1 MAFSPWQMLSPVH
14 WAKWTW
20 SAVRGGGEGGEEE
33 AEEEEEKSLSC
44 SSDSEGN
51 FETPEAET
59 PVHAPLKDISEEP
72 LDNSPSKRA
81 ELLENEQLISK
92 TIEHPNRY
100 RDKNSNQHEI
110 TSTCSVAEKNNLDQ
124 LNNEVVKQLANL
136 QISEEA
142 TQKAPTGQ
150 PTLGEGQTLPSDAL
164 DTSQEAL
171 SEEQMVVTT
180 EEVAEPQTAS
190 ESAPVKGKPKKN
202 RPSSLK
208 MMADHQE
215 PEEDEI
221 PVPKV
226 AYNFNPDEYNDNV
239 NPFVLGGS
247 KLQNSPP
254 AASTIKT
261 DSEIPDAKANLEETT
276 GPVMKMEFDFTDN
289 KENGDVKKP
298 MPRKL
303 GKKLGS
309 KLTPKKQKP
318 VAKPIEHPENSTTQ
332 NLDDVPIS
340 KSSYNS
346 DPSKWDDPDF
356 NPFNS
361 STGCSPS
368 LPKGSYSFN
377 TESFDDSIDPFKPSK
392 TLALAPS
399 EDTPL
404 LDKLTEDL
412 ESQKLELPIKAE
424 GKARM
429 SPKKTKSRLITTS
442 EQVRFLCFLLGA
454 CKVKKYENQ
463 SLILD
468 ICGQED
474 EPVTAE
480 AHREG
485 HATDEEKLASTTSNQ
500 KQPPTEVKGDNDDEF
515 FECSNAPES
524 TLAKKHPAEG
534 LEKAVASSLAET
546 ESCSPYI
553 DPAETKSKLTG
564 NEGQGKGSPVFDT
577 ICINE
582 ADKEAVLTLIRE
594 EIISKEIE
602 TNEWKRKY
610 EESRQEVF
618 EMRKIVA
625 EYEKTISQMIE
636 DEQRTAMSSQQGLQ
650 QLTLEKEQAISDLN
664 SVERSLSEL
673 FRRYENMKGVLEGY
687 KKNEEVLK
695 RCAQEYLARVKQ
707 EEQRY
712 QTLKIHAEEK
722 LDKANEDIAQVR
734 SKANSEAA
742 AFHASLRKEQMKVDS
757 LERALQQKNQEIEEL
772 TKICDELI
780 AKLGRSD

>member
-1 MAFSPWQMLSPVH
+1 MAFSPWQMLSPVQ

-33 AEEEEEKSLSC
+33 AAEEEDLSAEEEKSLSC

-59 PVHAPLKDISEEP
+59 PVHAPLKDFSEEL

-81 ELLENEQLISK
+81 ELLENDEQLISK

-100 RDKNSNQHEI
+100 LDKNSNQHEI
-110 TSTCSVAEKNNLDQ
+110 TSTEKCSLAEKNNLDK
-124 LNNEVVKQLANL
+124 LNIEVVKQLANL
-136 QISEEA
+136 QISEEE

-150 PTLGEGQTLPSDAL
+150 PTDAL
-164 DTSQEAL
+164 DTSQEAM

-180 EEVAEPQTAS
+180 EEVIELQAAS
-190 ESAPVKGKPKKN
+190 ESAPVKGKPKKS

-208 MMADHQE
+208 MMVDHQE

-239 NPFVLGGS
+239 NPFALGGS

-254 AASTIKT
+254 AVSTIKT
-261 DSEIPDAKANLEETT
+261 DSEIPDAESNLEETT
-276 GPVMKMEFDFTDN
+276 GPAMKMEFDFTDN

-303 GKKLGS
+303 CKKLGS

-318 VAKPIEHPENSTTQ
+318 FAKPIEPPENSTQ
-332 NLDDVPIS
+332 NLDDVPIP

-346 DPSKWDDPDF
+346 DPSKWDDPNF

-377 TESFDDSIDPFKPSK
+377 TESIDDSIDPFKPSK
-392 TLALAPS
+392 TLALALS
-399 EDTPL
+399 EDTSLP
-404 LDKLTEDL
+404 DKLTEDL
-412 ESQKLELPIKAE
+412 ESQKLELPIEAE

-463 SLILD
+463 SLVLD
-468 ICGQED
+468 ICGQQED

-485 HATDEEKLASTTSNQ
+485 HATDEEKLASTTSSQ
-500 KQPPTEVKGDNDDEF
+500 KQPLTEVKGDNDDEF
-515 FECSNAPES
+515 FECSNVPES
-524 TLAKKHPAEG
+524 TRAKKHLTEG

-553 DPAETKSKLTG
+553 DPAGTKNKLTG
-564 NEGQGKGSPVFDT
+564 NEDQGKGSPIFDT
-577 ICINE
+577 ICISE
-582 ADKEAVLTLIRE
+582 ADKEAVLNLIRE
-594 EIISKEIE
+594 EIITKEIE

-625 EYEKTISQMIE
+625 EYEKTIAQMIE

-734 SKANSEAA
+734 SKSNSEAA

-780 AKLGRSD
+780 AKLGRND

>member
-1 MAFSPWQMLSPVH
+1 MI
-14 WAKWTW
+14 
-20 SAVRGGGEGGEEE
+20 
-33 AEEEEEKSLSC
+33 
-44 SSDSEGN
+44 SDSEGN

-59 PVHAPLKDISEEP
+59 PVHAPLKDFSEEL

-81 ELLENEQLISK
+81 ELLEKDEQLISK

-100 RDKNSNQHEI
+100 LDKNSNQHEI
-110 TSTCSVAEKNNLDQ
+110 TSTEKCSLAEKNNLDK
-124 LNNEVVKQLANL
+124 LNIEVVKQLANL

-150 PTLGEGQTLPSDAL
+150 PTDAL
-164 DTSQEAL
+164 DTSQEAM

-180 EEVAEPQTAS
+180 EEVIELQTA
-190 ESAPVKGKPKKN
+190 N
-202 RPSSLK
+202 
-208 MMADHQE
+208 
-215 PEEDEI
+215 
-221 PVPKV
+221 
-226 AYNFNPDEYNDNV
+226 EYNDNV
-239 NPFVLGGS
+239 NPFALGGS

-261 DSEIPDAKANLEETT
+261 DSEIPDAESNLEGTT
-276 GPVMKMEFDFTDN
+276 GPAMKMEFDFTNN

-303 GKKLGS
+303 SKKLGS

-318 VAKPIEHPENSTTQ
+318 VAKPIELPENSATQ
-332 NLDDVPIS
+332 NLDDVPIP

-346 DPSKWDDPDF
+346 DPSKWDDPNF

-392 TLALAPS
+392 TLPLALS
-399 EDTPL
+399 EDTL
-404 LDKLTEDL
+404 LPDKLTEDL
-412 ESQKLELPIKAE
+412 ESQELELPIEAE

-429 SPKKTKSRLITTS
+429 SPKKIKSRLIT
-442 EQVRFLCFLLGA
+442 GA

-463 SLILD
+463 SLVLD

-485 HATDEEKLASTTSNQ
+485 HATDEEKLASTTSSQ
-500 KQPPTEVKGDNDDEF
+500 KQPLTEVKGDNDDEF
-515 FECSNAPES
+515 FECSNVPES
-524 TLAKKHPAEG
+524 TRAKKH
-534 LEKAVASSLAET
+534 LAE
-546 ESCSPYI
+546 
-553 DPAETKSKLTG
+553 
-564 NEGQGKGSPVFDT
+564 
-577 ICINE
+577 
-582 ADKEAVLTLIRE
+582 
-594 EIISKEIE
+594 
-602 TNEWKRKY
+602 
-610 EESRQEVF
+610 
-618 EMRKIVA
+618 
-625 EYEKTISQMIE
+625 E

-734 SKANSEAA
+734 SKSNSEAA

-780 AKLGRSD
+780 AKLGRND